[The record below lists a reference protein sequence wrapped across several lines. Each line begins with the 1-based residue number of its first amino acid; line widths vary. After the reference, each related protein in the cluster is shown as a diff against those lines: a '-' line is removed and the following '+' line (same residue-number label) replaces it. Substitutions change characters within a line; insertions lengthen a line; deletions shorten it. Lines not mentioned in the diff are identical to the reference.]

1 MGAWMKEE
9 QRVSNHPD
17 FKRKISNYEDE
28 LNKVRE
34 KLYMYLSVS
43 RLIFTRSSSN
53 DVIHSH

>member
-1 MGAWMKEE
+1 MKEE

-34 KLYMYLSVS
+34 KLYTYLSVS

>member
-34 KLYMYLSVS
+34 KLYTYLSVS